1 MTNAAVER
9 QQDNTTTGPVCASL
23 CKDEQKK
30 GMMSFS
36 RTCAHSPES
45 CIVIGWN
52 TRTGRS
58 ASGASVSEE
67 NRSTLS
73 MCDSHERLYRCHS
86 ECYVISTSCMTSGS
100 VIVWKGI
107 FWGDSTGLHMLINS
121 SLTVSY
127 QNEMPWVPPGPT
139 GSNWEPLWHH
149 QCRRRPR
156 RTVEWLL

>member
-1 MTNAAVER
+1 MKVTNPAVER

-23 CKDEQKK
+23 CKDEQNR

-36 RTCAHSPES
+36 RICAHSPES
-45 CIVIGWN
+45 CIMIGWN

-67 NRSTLS
+67 SRSTLN
-73 MCDSHERLYRCHS
+73 MCDRHERLYRCT
-86 ECYVISTSCMTSGS
+86 VNVMLLAPLSCGS

-121 SLTVSY
+121 SLTSVRY
-127 QNEMPWVPPGPT
+127 QDEMPWVPPGPT

-149 QCRRRPR
+149 QW
-156 RTVEWLL
+156 TVEWLL